1 MRVSL
6 LAAIAALML
15 AAPALAGEDGAQEAA
30 QDVDG
35 EITDRSH
42 PDFVK
47 CRKESVVGSR
57 AKKRKVCLTNRQWAA
72 VARQGRGMA
81 TELVEGGRGGIDW
94 EAVKT
99 EQRTCQRV
107 IC

>member
-1 MRVSL
+1 MRASL
-6 LAAIAALML
+6 LPAVAALL
-15 AAPALAGEDGAQEAA
+15 LTVPALAGQDGEQEAA
-30 QDVDG
+30 PDAKG
-35 EITDRSH
+35 EITDRNH

-94 EAVKT
+94 EALKT
-99 EQRTCQRV
+99 EQQTCQRV

>member
-1 MRVSL
+1 MRVS
-6 LAAIAALML
+6 AIPAIAALLL
-15 AAPALAGEDGAQEAA
+15 AVPALAGEDGAQEAA
-30 QDVDG
+30 ADTND

-57 AKKRKVCLTNRQWAA
+57 AKKRTICLTNRQWAA

-94 EAVKT
+94 EAIKT